1 MLSDTLQHFV
11 LPALAACHGAI
22 EAYGP
27 LWVTLFIAGL
37 LGSFTHCVG
46 MCGPFVVS
54 QTVARLEAVPRV
66 EINEFKRLAGAAL
79 VPYHL
84 GRLTTYGVLGAIA
97 GGIADSAI
105 HLTGFTSL
113 SSVLLLLAAAIF
125 SGYAV
130 KSWRSHSPTKPSGG
144 SSLLANWLG
153 KSIRPLFARPTG
165 FRGYGLGVALGFL
178 PCGLLYAALSAAAAS
193 SGPISG
199 GMAMVAFAV
208 GTVPAL
214 FVVSYASHTA
224 SQYWRGLAS
233 RALPVVLLLN
243 ASTLSY
249 LAYTM
254 IA

>member
-1 MLSDTLQHFV
+1 MLSETLQHIV

-27 LWVTLFIAGL
+27 LWVTLFMAGL
-37 LGSFTHCVG
+37 LGGLTHCVG

-54 QTVARLEAVPRV
+54 QTIARLETVPRA
-66 EINEFKRLAGAAL
+66 EISEFKRLAGAAL
-79 VPYHL
+79 APYHL
-84 GRLTTYGVLGAIA
+84 GRLTTYAILGAVA

-113 SSVLLLLAAAIF
+113 SSVLLLVAAAVF
-125 SGYAV
+125 AGYAV
-130 KSWRSHSPTKPSGG
+130 NSLRRQRTAKASGG
-144 SSLLANWLG
+144 TSPLAIRLG
-153 KSIRPLFARPTG
+153 NSIRPLFARPTG
-165 FRGYGLGVALGFL
+165 IRGYGLGAALGFL

-193 SGPISG
+193 GGAISG
-199 GMAMVAFAV
+199 GMAMIAFAI

-214 FVVSYASHTA
+214 FAVSYASHTA

-243 ASTLSY
+243 ATTLSY
-249 LAYTM
+249 LAFTM